1 MESGVLGRRAA
12 GGVHQGEGRGSKD
25 KNDGL
30 ERKVGGIGGT
40 EERREEM
47 TEKLEE
53 SEERGRERN
62 RGITIVK
69 GV

>member
-1 MESGVLGRRAA
+1 MEEKEEDAKVESGVFGRRAA

-40 EERREEM
+40 EE
-47 TEKLEE
+47 
-53 SEERGRERN
+53 
-62 RGITIVK
+62 
-69 GV
+69 